1 MPVTEEIAIP
11 HVILKMVEGRTEEQ
25 KWVLADALTLATA
38 SSLGCGAHLVSLAIE
53 DVKDAEWMAEV
64 YGLDSR
70 GRSATI
76 YRMLV
81 YGPED

>member
-1 MPVTEEIAIP
+1 
-11 HVILKMVEGRTEEQ
+11 MVEGRTEEQ
-25 KWVLADALTLATA
+25 KRVLADALTLAMA
-38 SSLGCGAHLVSLAIE
+38 SSLGCGADLVSLAIE
-53 DVKDAEWMAEV
+53 DVKDAEWTAEV
-64 YGLDSR
+64 YGLDIR